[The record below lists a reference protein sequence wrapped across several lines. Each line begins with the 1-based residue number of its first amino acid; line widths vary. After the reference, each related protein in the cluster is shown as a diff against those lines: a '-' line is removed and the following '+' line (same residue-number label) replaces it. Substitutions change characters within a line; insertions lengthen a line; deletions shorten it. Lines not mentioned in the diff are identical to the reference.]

1 MTLRAPLSEPLEAV
15 LESAV
20 YLTETPSDAENILI
34 AALAALAGEDE
45 REALSLA
52 VQLAKVIADHR
63 KKTYN
68 KPSPIGHF
76 ERKQHS

>member
-1 MTLRAPLSEPLEAV
+1 MIRPPMSEALSTV

-45 REALSLA
+45 RETLSLA

-68 KPSPIGHF
+68 KPCPH
-76 ERKQHS
+76 QAL